1 MKLSH
6 CAYAAALALI
16 FSAGSAVADEQLT
29 VAENVSQPTVMSDA
43 ELDQIVAGTHVMN
56 KVFEA
61 VNAAGIWGKGDGK
74 PGAIIGG
81 FVLPLLAEKAP

>member
-6 CAYAAALALI
+6 CALAAALSLAL
-16 FSAGSAVADEQLT
+16 SAGSAAADEQLT
-29 VAENVSQPTVMSDA
+29 VTKNVSQPTVMSDV
-43 ELDQIVAGTHVMN
+43 ELDQVVGGTHVMN
-56 KVFEA
+56 KVFYA
-61 VNAAGIWGKGDGK
+61 VNAADIWSKGGGK